1 MEKEDL
7 PAVNEDQ
14 VQDHLTNLKVH
25 KSTGP
30 NEIHAQAL
38 REWTDEV
45 DKLLSIIFERSQQF
59 GEVPS
64 GKGKH
69 NPHIQEGEK
78 KKIQG
83 TTDQT
88 VSPLCLAKSWSRS
101 S

>member
-1 MEKEDL
+1 MK
-7 PAVNEDQ
+7 AR
-14 VQDHLTNLKVH
+14 
-25 KSTGP
+25 KSMGP
-30 NEIHAQAL
+30 DGIYPGVL